1 MTAADSAHAA
11 TRLAGSPL
19 ARRNPT
25 VKFVL
30 LFVVSLALL
39 FVFDPFT
46 SAALYGIALVGVV
59 AGSGIRPRVLLLG
72 HLPFVG
78 VAVGLVLV
86 NALSRP
92 GAEVARL
99 GVLRVTEEGLEVGA
113 ALGLRTLVIGVLS
126 LGFIVSTDGVRL
138 MTSLHQHARLG
149 LRVTYAVLAGY
160 RTLEELPREWQ
171 LIRHAHAVRAGLDS
185 RGRPRSGVAAFGR
198 AGFALLVVSLRRAE
212 RLAIALESRG
222 LGLMPRTTWRPVA
235 LTTTDG
241 AFAAGVLAVL
251 ATVLAAS
258 AALGVLRGAEVLAG

>member
-1 MTAADSAHAA
+1 MT
-11 TRLAGSPL
+11 RVESPL

-39 FVFDPFT
+39 FVFDPAT
-46 SAALYGIALVGVV
+46 SAAIYLIALVAVV
-59 AGSGIRPRVLLLG
+59 AGGRIGPRVLLIG

-78 VAVGLVLV
+78 VAVGLLLV

-92 GAEVARL
+92 GVEVATF
-99 GVLRVTEEGLEVGA
+99 GALRITEEGLEVGA

-138 MTSLHQHARLG
+138 MTSLHQHARLD

-171 LIRHAHAVRAGLDS
+171 LIRHAHAVRAPEGA
-185 RGRPRSGVAAFGR
+185 RGRPKSGPAAFGR
-198 AGFALLVVSLRRAE
+198 AAFALLVVSLRRAE

-222 LGLMPRTTWRPVA
+222 LGLTPRTTWRPVP
-235 LTTTDG
+235 LTATDS

-251 ATVLAAS
+251 VAVLVAS
-258 AALGVLRGAEVLAG
+258 GSLGMLRGADVLGG

>member
-1 MTAADSAHAA
+1 MTVTDSA
-11 TRLAGSPL
+11 L
-19 ARRNPT
+19 ARRNPA
-25 VKFVL
+25 VKFAL
-30 LFVVSLALL
+30 LFAVSLALL

-46 SAALYGIALVGVV
+46 SAALYVIALVAVI
-59 AGSGIRPRVLLLG
+59 ASSGIRPRALLLG

-92 GAEVARL
+92 GAEVVRF
-99 GVLRVTEEGLEVGA
+99 GVLRVTEEGIEVGA

-138 MTSLHQHARLG
+138 MTSLHRHARLG

-171 LIRHAHAVRAGLDS
+171 LIRHAHAVRAGVDR
-185 RGRPRSGVAAFGR
+185 RGRPRRGLGAFGR
-198 AGFALLVVSLRRAE
+198 AAFALLVVSLRRAE

-222 LGLMPRTTWRPVA
+222 LGLSPRTTWRPVA
-235 LTTTDG
+235 LTATDG
-241 AFAAGVLAVL
+241 VFAAGVIAV
-251 ATVLAAS
+251 VGGVIAAS
-258 AALGVLRGAEVLAG
+258 AAVGVLRGAEVLAG

>member
-1 MTAADSAHAA
+1 MTIADSV
-11 TRLAGSPL
+11 L

-25 VKFVL
+25 VKFAL
-30 LFVVSLALL
+30 LFAVSLALL

-46 SAALYGIALVGVV
+46 SAALYVIALVAVI
-59 AGSGIRPRVLLLG
+59 ASSGIRPRALLLG

-92 GAEVARL
+92 GVEVVRF

-138 MTSLHQHARLG
+138 MNSLHQHARLG

-171 LIRHAHAVRAGLDS
+171 LIRHAHAVRAGADG
-185 RGRPRSGVAAFGR
+185 RGRPRRGIGAFGR

-222 LGLMPRTTWRPVA
+222 LGLSPRTTWRPVA
-235 LTTTDG
+235 LTVTDG
-241 AFAAGVLAVL
+241 VFAAGVLGAV
-251 ATVLAAS
+251 AAVFAVS
-258 AALGVLRGAEVLAG
+258 AVFGVLRGAEVLAG